1 MAELKTGTIVKV
13 AGPVVM
19 AKGMLGS
26 KMYDVVRVSKHNLI
40 GEIVELKGETASI
53 QVYEDTVSIGP
64 GEPVVNTGAPLS
76 VELGP
81 GLIESIYDGIQRPLD
96 ELYKAQGNYILRGS
110 RLPGLNREKK
120 WHFKPVIGNG
130 TEVGPGDIIGEVQES
145 SILLHKIMIPV
156 GVSGKIEELNEGDY
170 TVEQKIAV
178 VHSNGQMH
186 EIKMMQKWPVRLG
199 RTSKKRLSPNAI
211 LQTGQRVIDTFF
223 PIAKGGT
230 ACVPGPFGTGKTVVQ
245 HQLAKWVD
253 ADVVVYV
260 GCGER
265 GNEMTD
271 VLTEFPELKDPR
283 SGEPLMKRSVLIA
296 NTSDMPVAA
305 REASVYTGI
314 TIAEYFRD
322 MGYTVALMADSTSR
336 WAEAM
341 REISTRLEEMPAEEG
356 YPAYLAARI
365 ASFYER
371 SGRIDC
377 LGKPERE
384 GALSIIGAVSPPG
397 GDLSDSVVQATLHV
411 VKVFWS
417 LMARLAQQR
426 HFPAIDWLTSYS
438 FYKQYLPGCYKDKQ
452 EGLEMVELTQQAMG
466 LLEQESQLAEIVRLV
481 GSEAIGPADRMVLQ
495 TAKSIRED
503 YLHQNAFH
511 EVDTYTSMEK
521 QFQMLKNILHFHTKA
536 LEAIKNGAE
545 TADIF
550 KLSVWEDISRSSFV
564 PEEQLE
570 QVVKIRDKIDEQ
582 IGSLGAVKK

>member
-13 AGPVVM
+13 AGPVVI

-26 KMYDVVRVSKHNLI
+26 RMYDVVRVSKHNLI

-110 RLPGLNREKK
+110 RLPGLNREKR

-130 TEVGPGDIIGEVQES
+130 TEVSPGDIIGEVQES

-178 VHSNGQMH
+178 VHSSNGQTH

-199 RTSKKRLSPNAI
+199 RTSKKRLAPNAI

-481 GSEAIGPADRMVLQ
+481 GSEAISPADRMVLK

-521 QFQMLKNILHFHTKA
+521 QFQMLKNILHFHAKA
-536 LEAIKNGAE
+536 LEAIKNDVE
-545 TADIF
+545 TSDIF
-550 KLSVWEDISRSSFV
+550 KLGVWEDIARSSFV
-564 PEEQLE
+564 PEEQIE

-582 IGSLGAVKK
+582 IGSLASS

>member
-1 MAELKTGTIVKV
+1 MSELKTGTIVKV
-13 AGPVVM
+13 AGPVVI

-26 KMYDVVRVSKHNLI
+26 RMYDVVRVSKHNLI
-40 GEIVELKGETASI
+40 GEIVELKGDTASI

-64 GEPVVNTGAPLS
+64 GEPVENTGAPLS
-76 VELGP
+76 AELGP

-96 ELYKAQGNYILRGS
+96 ELYKAQGSYILRGS
-110 RLPGLNREKK
+110 HLPGLNRQKV
-120 WHFKPVIGNG
+120 WHFKPTVGNG
-130 TEVGPGDIIGEVQES
+130 SQVSAGDIIGEVQES
-145 SILLHKIMIPV
+145 PILLHKIMIPI

-170 TVEQKIAV
+170 TVEQRIAV
-178 VHSNGQMH
+178 VYSADGKKN
-186 EIKMMQKWPVRLG
+186 EIKMMQKWPVRMG
-199 RTSKKRLSPNAI
+199 RTSKQRLSPGAI

-283 SGEPLMKRSVLIA
+283 SGQPLMKRSVLIA

-371 SGRIDC
+371 AGRVEC
-377 LGKPERE
+377 LGKPDRE

-417 LMARLAQQR
+417 LMAKLAQQR

-438 FYKQYLPGCYKDKQ
+438 FYKQHLPKCFEDKQ
-452 EGLEMVELTQQAMG
+452 HGQEMVELTQQAMN

-481 GSEAIGPADRMVLQ
+481 GSESISAADRMALQ

-521 QFQMLKNILHFHTKA
+521 QYQMLKNILHLNTKA
-536 LEAIKNGAE
+536 LEAISNGVE

-550 KLSVWEDISRSSFV
+550 KLGVWEDISRSSFV
-564 PEEQLE
+564 PEEQIE
-570 QVVKIRDKIDEQ
+570 QVAKIRDKIDEQ
-582 IGSLGAVKK
+582 IKELIVVG